1 MEEDIGVERE
11 QQDNRNLTA
20 ERSVNEK
27 EKGEQRLPEKR
38 GRQDE
43 KEIIEDDDGFTTV
56 VRGHKKPARINSKD
70 RDLSSMLKEV
80 DEPEKCVV
88 CVTSNKEM
96 LPKQFGMAKW
106 LRAAG
111 IENITKMMYK
121 GPYKVLIQFEN
132 RESALKLMT
141 STKLHE
147 LEYRAHIIN
156 ELQFTYGILRQVDLE
171 MDETEILENLKC
183 EFEIES
189 VKRLKRLDDSSKWIN
204 SETIKIC
211 FKSSTLPPY
220 VYGYGCRFQGEPFTF
235 PVSQCS
241 ICWKYGHLSR
251 SCPNKNPICPKC
263 GDKHAN
269 CETTTY
275 ICVNCKGPHMALNKK
290 CPIFLKEKEIRNIMT
305 KDCCTYRKA
314 LEKYIKKAE
323 CHKKAT
329 YQNEHEIHSQTSSN
343 ISNESVQSLYNTFI
357 RVVNK
362 ATDEHIPM
370 LKTCTDPNKCFQ
382 PKPYW
387 NPSLANLVAQRRLA
401 LSQFRKNPTPHNL
414 NILEGKTLEAKEAI
428 RQAKSTDWQNY
439 CSSIDEQTS
448 SSEMWKRAVPVQ
460 WRDIYITPIPKSS
473 PAGVIKLRPISL
485 ISCVCKLLHSILTRR
500 LEWFIE
506 KNKLLSPF
514 TSGFRRGQ
522 SCQDCLVKLDWYPI
536 FTDGAKNVNGQGA
549 AFYVPN
555 TPMPQHSNCF
565 KIDEKVCI
573 MTLELV
579 AISEAL
585 SYVCNTGVHRK
596 VVILTDSKSS
606 LQHIARCASGSRGAS
621 IAYVILCKMD
631 ELTERG
637 VLLRLQWVPSH
648 TGLRGNEEADTLAKF
663 AATSGRQINIV
674 PDYSEFMP
682 IYKQICFE
690 NWKEYFNKCS
700 LEKGIWY
707 KTIQC
712 QPPHIPWCANTELNR
727 KLTVTAHRLRSGH
740 IPCNK
745 FNFMM
750 RKTDS
755 PNCDN
760 CGICEDLYHLL
771 LECVRF
777 EAGRNWLANAFKL
790 NRLDVG
796 AYNLHSVPILER
808 AGNVGE
814 SNKICP
820 VVVHIE
826 PSDHQRR
833 DPVGLTPDL
842 KLRIT

>member
-1 MEEDIGVERE
+1 MGEEQSNIDFCYTSSSEIMEEDIGVERE

-241 ICWKYGHLSR
+241 ICWKYGHLSLYCPPSVR
-251 SCPNKNPICPKC
+251 CTQFDWEQMFSLFPNKCIIA
-263 GDKHAN
+263 GDFNAH
-269 CETTTY
+269 
-275 ICVNCKGPHMALNKK
+275 HLNWS
-290 CPIFLKEKEIRNIMT
+290 T
-305 KDCCTYRKA
+305 KNDTR
-314 LEKYIKKAE
+314 
-323 CHKKAT
+323 
-329 YQNEHEIHSQTSSN
+329 
-343 ISNESVQSLYNTFI
+343 VQSLYNTFI

-448 SSEMWKRAVPVQ
+448 SSEMWKRMRWA
-460 WRDIYITPIPKSS
+460 KGFGSS
-473 PAGVIKLRPISL
+473 NTNSQVSSEQK
-485 ISCVCKLLHSILTRR
+485 V
-500 LEWFIE
+500 E
-506 KNKLLSPF
+506 LLSNLTPDYVPTETPENKSIPLLVSVYDEVKEEQVASSDPLNMF
-514 TSGFRRGQ
+514 TLRMWVTNFNVNELIVSNL
-522 SCQDCLVKLDWYPI
+522 DCVTKSKKSYENSSLSQLIIDELHLKYKDWYPI

-549 AFYVPN
+549 AFY
-555 TPMPQHSNCF
+555 
-565 KIDEKVCI
+565 
-573 MTLELV
+573 
-579 AISEAL
+579 
-585 SYVCNTGVHRK
+585 
-596 VVILTDSKSS
+596 
-606 LQHIARCASGSRGAS
+606 
-621 IAYVILCKMD
+621 
-631 ELTERG
+631 
-637 VLLRLQWVPSH
+637 
-648 TGLRGNEEADTLAKF
+648 
-663 AATSGRQINIV
+663 
-674 PDYSEFMP
+674 
-682 IYKQICFE
+682 
-690 NWKEYFNKCS
+690 
-700 LEKGIWY
+700 
-707 KTIQC
+707 
-712 QPPHIPWCANTELNR
+712 
-727 KLTVTAHRLRSGH
+727 
-740 IPCNK
+740 
-745 FNFMM
+745 
-750 RKTDS
+750 
-755 PNCDN
+755 
-760 CGICEDLYHLL
+760 
-771 LECVRF
+771 
-777 EAGRNWLANAFKL
+777 
-790 NRLDVG
+790 
-796 AYNLHSVPILER
+796 
-808 AGNVGE
+808 
-814 SNKICP
+814 
-820 VVVHIE
+820 
-826 PSDHQRR
+826 
-833 DPVGLTPDL
+833 
-842 KLRIT
+842 